1 MGRGKIRLKNLPALI
16 QVTFV
21 SVLTAAAWLRPLP
34 RSRQLMVSK
43 LAVIAI
49 VVFVLAQLGSR
60 WLSSLASSVL
70 QDWLPAPLLLVP
82 YWQIGCF
89 FTNSDAQTEGRLHAF
104 DRAFF
109 RSLGIQPAKV
119 SISLAA
125 GVYLELA
132 YVMVYPLIPLGLVIL
147 YLTGRRDFVNYYWI
161 AVLAATYICLTIT
174 PFVRAMPP
182 RSLSDY
188 EKFKMPSS
196 RVKMLNH
203 WILRRA
209 GIHAIT
215 FPSAHVASALAAAL
229 VLLRL
234 EPWVGLIF
242 LGAALSIAMATV
254 VGGYHYAADVLLAV
268 LAVILLFVATFSIL
282 KPG

>member
-1 MGRGKIRLKNLPALI
+1 MPFGRDALTMGRGKIRLKNLPALI

-49 VVFVLAQLGSR
+49 AVFVLAQLGSR
-60 WLSSLASSVL
+60 WLSSLASSVV

-125 GVYLELA
+125 GV
-132 YVMVYPLIPLGLVIL
+132 
-147 YLTGRRDFVNYYWI
+147 
-161 AVLAATYICLTIT
+161 
-174 PFVRAMPP
+174 
-182 RSLSDY
+182 
-188 EKFKMPSS
+188 
-196 RVKMLNH
+196 
-203 WILRRA
+203 
-209 GIHAIT
+209 
-215 FPSAHVASALAAAL
+215 
-229 VLLRL
+229 
-234 EPWVGLIF
+234 
-242 LGAALSIAMATV
+242 
-254 VGGYHYAADVLLAV
+254 GGYPHAADVLLAG

>member
-1 MGRGKIRLKNLPALI
+1 MGRGKIRLQNLPALI
-16 QVTFV
+16 EVIFV
-21 SVLTAAAWLRPLP
+21 SLLAVAAWLRPLA
-34 RSRQLMVSK
+34 RARQFMVSK

-49 VVFVLAQLGSR
+49 AVFVLAQLGSR
-60 WLSSLASSVL
+60 WLSPLASSVL
-70 QDWLPAPLLLVP
+70 QNWLPVPLLLVP

-89 FTNSDAQTEGRLHAF
+89 FTNSDPQTEGRLHAF

-132 YVMVYPLIPLGLVIL
+132 YVMVYPLIPLGLVTL
-147 YLTGRRDFVNYYWI
+147 YLTGLRHFVNYYWI
-161 AVLAATYICLTIT
+161 VVLAATYVCLTIT
-174 PFVRAMPP
+174 PFVQAMPP
-182 RSLSDY
+182 RLLSDY
-188 EKFKMPSS
+188 EKFRMPIS
-196 RVKMLNH
+196 RVEMLNH

-209 GIHAIT
+209 SIQAIT

-242 LGAALSIAMATV
+242 LGSALSIIVATV

-268 LAVILLFVATFSIL
+268 LAAILVFAATLPIL

>member
-1 MGRGKIRLKNLPALI
+1 MRLTCLPALI

-21 SVLTAAAWLRPLP
+21 SLLTAAAWLRPLP
-34 RSRQLMVSK
+34 RSRQFMVSK
-43 LAVIAI
+43 LAVIAV
-49 VVFVLAQLGSR
+49 VVFFLAQLSSR
-60 WLSSLASSVL
+60 WFSPLASSVV
-70 QDWLPAPLLLVP
+70 QEWLPAPLLLVP
-82 YWQIGCF
+82 YWQIGSF
-89 FTNSDAQTEGRLHAF
+89 FTNANPQMEGRLHAF
-104 DRAFF
+104 DHAFF

-125 GVYLELA
+125 GIYLELA
-132 YVMVYPLIPLGLVIL
+132 YVMVYPLIPLGLVTL
-147 YLTGRRDFVNYYWI
+147 YLTGHRDYVNYYWI
-161 AVLAATYICLTIT
+161 TVLTATDLCLTIT
-174 PFVRAMPP
+174 PFVQAMPP

-188 EKFKMPSS
+188 AKFRMPTSRIKMF
-196 RVKMLNH
+196 NH

-209 GIHAIT
+209 SIQAIT

-229 VLLRL
+229 VLLRV

-242 LGAALSIAMATV
+242 LCSALSILVATV

-268 LAVILLFVATFSIL
+268 LAAILVFAATLSIL